1 MSRSKGS
8 KDRSSELDRK
18 LEVVI
23 QTGLLLTKSI
33 DLESIVQSATDAGLE
48 LSGAQFGAFFY
59 NIINS
64 AGESKVLYTLS
75 GIDREEFARFSTS
88 GDMAAFAPAF
98 DSKEIIRSADIT
110 KDFEFDNNAPFHG
123 LLRGH
128 PRIRSYLAVPVKN
141 VTGEVLGGLYYAHE
155 EVDVFEQSSED
166 LVATVAAQAAVAI
179 ENLRLRDQLTN
190 RMGDLQ
196 RAQQAQREASKQLG
210 ELAAIVASS
219 DDAILS
225 KDLNG
230 IITSWNQA
238 ATRVLGYSR
247 EEMIGASILKL
258 IPEHLHGDEQV
269 ILGKIR
275 TGERIDH
282 FETVRRT
289 KSGELLEVS
298 LTISPV
304 RDNTGTITGAS
315 KILRD
320 ISGRKRFEI
329 SLLQAEK
336 IAAAGRMAATIA
348 HEINNPLEAVVNLL
362 YLLRSSVQNEEG
374 IGYLQAAESELT
386 RVSHIARQTLGFY
399 REHAAATKSSLTEV
413 AEQAIKIY
421 EPRCSASGI
430 RIESSLQSSTKIVLR
445 RGEMMQVVSN
455 LIANA
460 LYAMPSGGTLR
471 ISVRDSEPPQEGVI
485 VVIADNGVGIPADN
499 LSRVFEAFF
508 TTRSAIGTGIGLFVA
523 KQFIE
528 GHGGTIEI
536 KSHVEPENHGTI
548 VSIFLPLHTTYENAP
563 GVPHARGAETQPVR
577 LDLVR

>member
-1 MSRSKGS
+1 
-8 KDRSSELDRK
+8 
-18 LEVVI
+18 
-23 QTGLLLTKSI
+23 
-33 DLESIVQSATDAGLE
+33 VQSATDAGLE
-48 LSGAQFGAFFY
+48 LCGAQFGAFFY
-59 NIINS
+59 TVINS
-64 AGESKVLYTLS
+64 AGESNLLYTLS
-75 GIDREEFARFSTS
+75 GIDREELARFSAPLNI
-88 GDMAAFAPAF
+88 AAFAPAF
-98 DSKEIIRSADIT
+98 NGTEIVRSADIT
-110 KDFEFDNNAPFHG
+110 KDPGCQDNSPFDG
-123 LLRGH
+123 ILREH
-128 PRIRSYLAVPVKN
+128 PVRSYLAVPVIN
-141 VTGEVLGGLYYAHE
+141 LTGEVLGGLYYGHE
-155 EVDVFEQSSED
+155 DIDVFEQSSED

-179 ENLRLRDQLTN
+179 ENIRLRDQLTN
-190 RMGDLQ
+190 KIGDLQ
-196 RAQQAQREASKQLG
+196 KAQQAQREASKQLG

-238 ATRVLGYSR
+238 ATRVFGYSR

-258 IPEHLHGDEQV
+258 IPEHLHTDEQV
-269 ILGKIR
+269 IIAKIR
-275 TGERIDH
+275 AGERIDH
-282 FETVRRT
+282 FETVRLT

-298 LTISPV
+298 LTVSPV

-374 IGYLQAAESELT
+374 IGYLQTAESELT

-399 REHAAATKSSLTEV
+399 REHAAATKSSLTEL

-430 RIESSLQSSTKIVLR
+430 RLESSLRSSKKVVLR
-445 RGEMMQVVSN
+445 RGEMMQVISN

-460 LYAMPSGGTLR
+460 MYAMPSGGTLQ
-471 ISVRDSEPPQEGVI
+471 ISVRDSETPQEGVI
-485 VVIADNGVGIPADN
+485 VVIADDGIGISADN
-499 LSRVFEAFF
+499 LSRVFDAFF

-528 GHGGTIEI
+528 GHGGRIEI
-536 KSHVEPENHGTI
+536 ESHVEPDNHGTI
-548 VSIFLPLHTTYENAP
+548 VSVFLPLHTAYENASDA
-563 GVPHARGAETQPVR
+563 PHARDAETQAVHLSLGR
-577 LDLVR
+577 